1 MNRSSSIAAN
11 RLLIS
16 TILLCMFS
24 YAFGDSVLLT
34 NAKIFTMENSRII
47 ERGDILIRDNLI
59 MEVGEGVRPRSKT
72 KVVDLSGMVI
82 TPGLFDAY
90 TRFGLEEISAVDSSR
105 DGTAAKGGPY
115 FDIQY
120 SLNQASTLIDINLV
134 EGVTRAVSAPM
145 NSDDFFAGFGA
156 SVLLGKDKILETPRV
171 ALFGALTA
179 RASGSYGSRSVLI
192 KRLRQSLIDARQI
205 SVGMKP
211 SMSHREIEFRYSP
224 LELEELA
231 ATTKG
236 EIPFVIEVHRV
247 AEIQE
252 LIAIKREFGIR
263 VVIKGGAEAWKVAG
277 QLAKNDIGVILDP
290 LDNLPTGFERLG
302 ARLDNATILEKAG
315 VLIAFSVSDTHN
327 SRQMRQIAGNAV
339 ANGLPLLSALEAI
352 TINPAKLY
360 GLQPSEI
367 SPGNQADLIVWN
379 GDPLELDTWA
389 SRVMLDGQW
398 INMASRQTRLFDRY
412 KNLDVGKKTG
422 FTYQ

>member
-1 MNRSSSIAAN
+1 MGSEM
-11 RLLIS
+11 
-16 TILLCMFS
+16 C
-24 YAFGDSVLLT
+24 
-34 NAKIFTMENSRII
+34 
-47 ERGDILIRDNLI
+47 IRD
-59 MEVGEGVRPRSKT
+59 R
-72 KVVDLSGMVI
+72 I

-105 DGTAAKGGPY
+105 DGTAEKGGPY

-156 SVLLGKDKILETPRV
+156 SILLGKDKILETPRV

-192 KRLRQSLIDARQI
+192 KRFRQSLIDARQM
-205 SVGMKP
+205 SVGMMP
-211 SMSHREIEFRYSP
+211 SMSHREVEFRYSP
-224 LELEELA
+224 LQLQALA
-231 ATTKG
+231 ASVKA

-247 AEIQE
+247 AEIEE
-252 LIAIKREFGIR
+252 LITIKRDFGIR
-263 VVIKGGAEAWKVAG
+263 VVIKGGAEAWKLAE
-277 QLAKNDIGVILDP
+277 QLAKNNIGVILDP

-302 ARLDNATILEKAG
+302 ARLDNATLLDKAG
-315 VLIAFSVSDTHN
+315 VVIAFSVFDTHN

-339 ANGLPLLSALEAI
+339 ANGLSKLSALEAI

-360 GLQPSEI
+360 SLQSSEI
-367 SPGNQADLIVWN
+367 SPGSQADLIVWN
-379 GDPLELDTWA
+379 GDPLEVDTWA

-398 INMASRQTRLFDRY
+398 INMASRQTRLFERY

>member
-1 MNRSSSIAAN
+1 MKPNSLIAIN
-11 RLLIS
+11 KLLVPI
-16 TILLCMFS
+16 ILLCLFS
-24 YAFGDSVLLT
+24 YAFGDSVLLS
-34 NAKIFTMENSRII
+34 NAKIFTMENSRVI
-47 ERGDILIRDNLI
+47 ERGDILVRGGRI
-59 MEVGEGVRPRSKT
+59 MEVGEGLRPPSKT

-105 DGTAAKGGPY
+105 DGTAEKGGPY

-134 EGVTRAVSAPM
+134 EGVTRAVSAPL

-156 SVLLGKDKILETPRV
+156 SVLLGKGKIIEKPRV
-171 ALFGALTA
+171 ALFGALTS

-192 KRLRQSLIDARQI
+192 KRFRQSLIDARQM
-205 SVGMKP
+205 SVGMMP
-211 SMSHREIEFRYSP
+211 SMSHREVEFRYSP
-224 LELEELA
+224 LELQELA
-231 ATTKG
+231 ASVKA

-252 LIAIKREFGIR
+252 LITIKRDFGIR
-263 VVIKGGAEAWKVAG
+263 VVIKGGAEAWKLAE
-277 QLAKNDIGVILDP
+277 QLSKNDIGVILDP

-302 ARLDNATILEKAG
+302 ARLDNATLLDKAG
-315 VLIAFSVSDTHN
+315 VVIAFSVFDTHN

-339 ANGLPLLSALEAI
+339 ANGLSRLSALEAI
-352 TINPAKLY
+352 TINPTKLY
-360 GLQPSEI
+360 GLQSSEI
-367 SPGNQADLIVWN
+367 SPGSQADLIVWN

-398 INMASRQTRLFDRY
+398 INMASRQTRLFERY